1 MEDQGIIDLFFER
14 SEQAITETDKKY
26 GGYCYAIAYNIL
38 SSREDSEESV
48 SDTYLTAWN
57 TIPPRKPNI
66 LSAFLGKITRCI
78 SINRWK
84 ARSAAKR
91 GGGQIILT
99 LEELNDCIDG
109 SQNVEASFDEHEL
122 AECLNLFL
130 DSLAKNERDIFLRR
144 YWLFDSIADIA
155 QSYGF
160 TQSKVTSML
169 HRIRGKLRKQ
179 LEREGFV

>member
-66 LSAFLGKITRCI
+66 LAHFLEKSPGI
-78 SINRWK
+78 SP
-84 ARSAAKR
+84 STT
-91 GGGQIILT
+91 G
-99 LEELNDCIDG
+99 E
-109 SQNVEASFDEHEL
+109 
-122 AECLNLFL
+122 
-130 DSLAKNERDIFLRR
+130 
-144 YWLFDSIADIA
+144 
-155 QSYGF
+155 
-160 TQSKVTSML
+160 SKVPRS
-169 HRIRGKLRKQ
+169 GAARK
-179 LEREGFV
+179 

>member
-66 LSAFLGKITRCI
+66 FSAFLGKITRHI
-78 SINRWK
+78 SIDRWRK
-84 ARSAAKR
+84 QSAQKR
-91 GGGQIILT
+91 GGKEMIFALD
-99 LEELNDCIDG
+99 ELGECM
-109 SQNVEASFDEHEL
+109 
-122 AECLNLFL
+122 AE
-130 DSLAKNERDIFLRR
+130 R
-144 YWLFDSIADIA
+144 
-155 QSYGF
+155 
-160 TQSKVTSML
+160 SKL
-169 HRIRGKLRKQ
+169 YP
-179 LEREGFV
+179 

>member
-66 LSAFLGKITRCI
+66 LSAFLGKSPGI
-78 SINRWK
+78 SPSTAGANRAPRSGA
-84 ARSAAKR
+84 ARK
-91 GGGQIILT
+91 
-99 LEELNDCIDG
+99 
-109 SQNVEASFDEHEL
+109 
-122 AECLNLFL
+122 
-130 DSLAKNERDIFLRR
+130 
-144 YWLFDSIADIA
+144 
-155 QSYGF
+155 
-160 TQSKVTSML
+160 
-169 HRIRGKLRKQ
+169 
-179 LEREGFV
+179 

>member
-1 MEDQGIIDLFFER
+1 MHGRQ
-14 SEQAITETDKKY
+14 KH
-26 GGYCYAIAYNIL
+26 
-38 SSREDSEESV
+38 SR
-48 SDTYLTAWN
+48 
-57 TIPPRKPNI
+57 
-66 LSAFLGKITRCI
+66 AFLGTVRTGHCR
-78 SINRWK
+78 NRPEI
-84 ARSAAKR
+84 RR
-91 GGGQIILT
+91 LLLQQIILT

-130 DSLAKNERDIFLRR
+130 DSLAKTERDIFLRR

-169 HRIRGKLRKQ
+169 HRIRGKLRQQ
-179 LEREGFV
+179 LEKEGFV